1 VIATVGALLDKA
13 VRDLAADRDAAE
25 ARREAQVLLG
35 FALGVTRA
43 WVTTHPDQVADS
55 EAAARFRSLVVLRV
69 SGHPVAYLVG
79 VKEFYGLPLRVTPD
93 VLIPR
98 PETEEL
104 VEAALERLPRDEAR
118 KVLDLGTGSGCIAVA
133 IARQRPAAQVTAVDS
148 SSPALAL
155 ARENAAALDVEVEF
169 LASDWFAALGGRRFD
184 LIVAN
189 PPYVA
194 ADDPHLRRGDLRFE
208 PRPALAAGADG
219 LAELRRIVGAAPK
232 HLRPRGWLLLE
243 HGYNQAE
250 ACRDLLRNAGFG
262 ELVFRAD
269 IAGLP
274 RIAGGRLL
282 TPDSP
287 SR

>member
-1 VIATVGALLDKA
+1 MIATVGALLDKA

-25 ARREAQVLLG
+25 ARRDAQVLLG

-43 WVTTHPDQVADS
+43 WLTTHPDQAADS
-55 EAAARFRSLVVLRV
+55 EAAARFRSLVVLRAN
-69 SGHPVAYLVG
+69 GHPVAYLVG

-104 VEAALERLPRDEAR
+104 VETALERLPHGEAR
-118 KVLDLGTGSGCIAVA
+118 KVLDLGTGSGCIAIA
-133 IARQRPAAQVTAVDS
+133 MARQRPAAQVTAVDS
-148 SSPALAL
+148 SMPALAL
-155 ARENAAALDVEVEF
+155 ARENAAALGVEVEF
-169 LASDWFAALGGRRFD
+169 LPSDWFAALGGRRFD

-194 ADDPHLRRGDLRFE
+194 ADDPHLRQGDLRFE

-232 HLRPRGWLLLE
+232 YLRPRGWLLLE

-250 ACRDLLRNAGFG
+250 ACRDLLYNAGFG

>member
-1 VIATVGALLDKA
+1 MIATVGALLEKA
-13 VRDLAADRDAAE
+13 VRDLAVDRDLAE
-25 ARREAQVLLG
+25 ARRDAQVLLG
-35 FALGVTRA
+35 FALGVTRP
-43 WVTTHPDQVADS
+43 WVTAHPNQVADAD
-55 EAAARFRSLVVLRV
+55 AAGRFQSLLALRV
-69 SGHPVAYLVG
+69 SGQPVAYLVG
-79 VKEFYGLPLRVTPD
+79 TKEFYGLPLRVTPD

-104 VEAALERLPRDEAR
+104 VEAVLERLPPGEAR
-118 KVLDLGTGSGCIAVA
+118 TVLDLGTGSGCIAIA

-148 SSPALAL
+148 SIPALAL

-169 LASDWFAALGGRRFD
+169 LQSNWFAALGERRFD

-194 ADDPHLRRGDLRFE
+194 VDDPHLRQGDLRFE

-219 LAELRRIVGAAPK
+219 LAELRRIVAAAPEY
-232 HLRPRGWLLLE
+232 LCPSGWLLLE
-243 HGYNQAE
+243 HGYDQAE
-250 ACRDLLRNAGFG
+250 ACRDLLHKTGFG
-262 ELVFRAD
+262 GLVFRTD

-282 TPDSP
+282 TPESP

>member
-1 VIATVGALLDKA
+1 VTATVGALFEKA
-13 VRDLAADRDAAE
+13 ARDLAADRDAAE
-25 ARREAQVLLG
+25 ARRDAQVLLG
-35 FALGVTRA
+35 FALGVSRA
-43 WVTTHPDQVADS
+43 WLTAHMDQGADS
-55 EAAARFRSLVVLRV
+55 EAAAKFQSLVALRAN
-69 SGHPVAYLVG
+69 GHPVAYLVG

-104 VEAALERLPRDEAR
+104 VEAALERLPQGEMR
-118 KVLDLGTGSGCIAVA
+118 KVVDLGTGSGCIAIV
-133 IARQRPAAQVTAVDS
+133 IARERPAAKVTAVEA

-169 LASDWFAALGGRRFD
+169 LQGDWFSALGGRRFD

-194 ADDPHLRRGDLRFE
+194 ADDPHLRQGDLCFE
-208 PRPALAAGADG
+208 PRAALAAGTDG
-219 LAELRRIVGAAPK
+219 LADLRRIAGAAPK
-232 HLRPRGWLLLE
+232 YLHPGGWLLLE
-243 HGYNQAE
+243 HGYDQAE
-250 ACRDLLRNAGFG
+250 ACRDLLHNAGFA

>member
-1 VIATVGALLDKA
+1 VIATVGALLEKA

-25 ARREAQVLLG
+25 ARREAQVLLR
-35 FALGVTRA
+35 FALGVSRA
-43 WVTTHPDQVADS
+43 WLTTHTDQAADS
-55 EAAARFRSLVVLRV
+55 EAAARFRSLVALRA

-93 VLIPR
+93 ALIPR

-104 VEAALERLPRDEAR
+104 VEAALERLPQGETRT
-118 KVLDLGTGSGCIAVA
+118 VLDLGTGSGCIAIA
-133 IARQRPAAQVTAVDS
+133 IAHLRPAAQITAVDC

-155 ARENAAALDVEVEF
+155 ARDNAATLGVEVDF
-169 LASDWFAALGGRRFD
+169 RQSDWFAALGGRRFD

-194 ADDPHLRRGDLRFE
+194 ADDPHLRQGDLRFE

-219 LAELRRIVGAAPK
+219 LADLRRIVGAAPK
-232 HLRPRGWLLLE
+232 YLRPGGWLLLE
-243 HGYNQAE
+243 HGYDQAE
-250 ACRDLLRNAGFG
+250 ACRDLLHKAGFG

-269 IAGLP
+269 FAGLP

>member
-1 VIATVGALLDKA
+1 MIATVGALLDKA

-250 ACRDLLRNAGFG
+250 ACRDLLHNAGFG

>member
-1 VIATVGALLDKA
+1 
-13 VRDLAADRDAAE
+13 
-25 ARREAQVLLG
+25 
-35 FALGVTRA
+35 
-43 WVTTHPDQVADS
+43 
-55 EAAARFRSLVVLRV
+55 
-69 SGHPVAYLVG
+69 
-79 VKEFYGLPLRVTPD
+79 
-93 VLIPR
+93 
-98 PETEEL
+98 
-104 VEAALERLPRDEAR
+104 
-118 KVLDLGTGSGCIAVA
+118 
-133 IARQRPAAQVTAVDS
+133 
-148 SSPALAL
+148 
-155 ARENAAALDVEVEF
+155 
-169 LASDWFAALGGRRFD
+169 LGGRRFD

-219 LAELRRIVGAAPK
+219 LAELRRIVGAAPNY
-232 HLRPRGWLLLE
+232 LRPRAWLLLE

-250 ACRDLLRNAGFG
+250 ACRDLLQDAGFG

-269 IAGLP
+269 VAGLP

>member
-1 VIATVGALLDKA
+1 VIATVGALLEEA
-13 VRDLAADRDAAE
+13 AQDLAADRDAAE
-25 ARREAQVLLG
+25 ARRDAQVLLG
-35 FALGVTRA
+35 FALGVSRA
-43 WVTTHPDQVADS
+43 WLTTHIDQVADS
-55 EAAARFRSLVVLRV
+55 EAAAIFQSLVVLRAN
-69 SGHPVAYLVG
+69 GHPVPYLVG

-104 VEAALERLPRDEAR
+104 VEAALERLPQGEMR
-118 KVLDLGTGSGCIAVA
+118 KVVDLGTGSGCIAIV
-133 IARQRPAAQVTAVDS
+133 IARERPAAKVTAVEA

-169 LASDWFAALGGRRFD
+169 LQGDWFSALGGRRFD

-194 ADDPHLRRGDLRFE
+194 ADDPHLRQGDLCFE
-208 PRPALAAGADG
+208 PRAALAAGTDG
-219 LAELRRIVGAAPK
+219 LADLRRIAGAAPK
-232 HLRPRGWLLLE
+232 YLHPGGWLLLE
-243 HGYNQAE
+243 HGYDQAE
-250 ACRDLLRNAGFG
+250 ACRDLLHNAGFA

>member
-13 VRDLAADRDAAE
+13 MRELDADRDAAE
-25 ARREAQVLLG
+25 ARRDAQVLLG

-43 WVTTHPDQVADS
+43 WLTTHPDQAADS
-55 EAAARFRSLVVLRV
+55 EAAARFRSLVVLRAND
-69 SGHPVAYLVG
+69 HPVAYLVG

-104 VEAALERLPRDEAR
+104 VETALERLPHGEAR
-118 KVLDLGTGSGCIAVA
+118 KVLDLGTGSGCIAIA
-133 IARQRPAAQVTAVDS
+133 MARQRPAAQVTAVDS
-148 SSPALAL
+148 SMPALAL
-155 ARENAAALDVEVEF
+155 ARENAAALGVEVEF
-169 LASDWFAALGGRRFD
+169 LQSDWFAALGGRRFD

-194 ADDPHLRRGDLRFE
+194 ADDLHLRQGDLRFE

-232 HLRPRGWLLLE
+232 YLRPRGWLLLE

-250 ACRDLLRNAGFG
+250 ACRDLLYNAGFG

>member
-1 VIATVGALLDKA
+1 MIAKVGALLDKA

-43 WVTTHPDQVADS
+43 WLTTHPDQTADS
-55 EAAARFRSLVVLRV
+55 EAAARFRSLVLLRAK
-69 SGHPVAYLVG
+69 GHPVAYLVG

-104 VEAALERLPRDEAR
+104 VEAALERLPQGEAR
-118 KVLDLGTGSGCIAVA
+118 KVLDLGTGSGCIAIA
-133 IARQRPAAQVTAVDS
+133 IAHQRRAAQVAAVDS
-148 SSPALAL
+148 SSPTLAL
-155 ARENAAALDVEVEF
+155 ARENAAALGVEVDF
-169 LASDWFAALGGRRFD
+169 LQSDWFAALSGRRFD

-194 ADDPHLRRGDLRFE
+194 ADDPHLRQGDLRFE
-208 PRPALAAGADG
+208 PHPALAAGADG
-219 LAELRRIVGAAPK
+219 LAELRRIVGAAPNY
-232 HLRPRGWLLLE
+232 LRPRGWLLLE

>member
-1 VIATVGALLDKA
+1 MISTVGALLEEA
-13 VRDLAADRDAAE
+13 ARDLAADRDAAE
-25 ARREAQVLLG
+25 ARRDAQVLLG
-35 FALGVTRA
+35 FALGVSRA
-43 WVTTHPDQVADS
+43 WLTTHPDQAADS
-55 EAAARFRSLVVLRV
+55 EAAAKFRSLVALRA

-104 VEAALERLPRDEAR
+104 VEAALERLPQGETRR
-118 KVLDLGTGSGCIAVA
+118 VLDLGTGSGCIAIA

-155 ARENAAALDVEVEF
+155 ARENAAALGVEVAF
-169 LASDWFAALGGRRFD
+169 LQSDWFAALGGRRFD

-194 ADDPHLRRGDLRFE
+194 ADDPHLRQGDLRFE

-219 LAELRRIVGAAPK
+219 LADLRRIVGAAPK
-232 HLRPRGWLLLE
+232 HLRLGGWLLLE
-243 HGYNQAE
+243 HGYDQAE
-250 ACRDLLRNAGFG
+250 ACRNLLRYAGFG
-262 ELVFRAD
+262 EPVFRAD

>member
-1 VIATVGALLDKA
+1 VIATVGALLEEA
-13 VRDLAADRDAAE
+13 AMDLAADRDAAE
-25 ARREAQVLLG
+25 ARRDAQVLLG
-35 FALGVTRA
+35 FVLGVSRA
-43 WVTTHPDQVADS
+43 WLTAHMDQTADS
-55 EAAARFRSLVVLRV
+55 EAAAKFQSLVALRA

-79 VKEFYGLPLRVTPD
+79 MKEFYGLPLRVTPD

-104 VEAALERLPRDEAR
+104 VEAALERLPQGETR
-118 KVLDLGTGSGCIAVA
+118 KVVDLGTGSGCIAIA
-133 IARQRPAAQVTAVDS
+133 IARERPAAKVTAVDT

-155 ARENAAALDVEVEF
+155 ARENAAALDVDVEF
-169 LASDWFAALGGRRFD
+169 LQGDWFAALGGRRFD

-194 ADDPHLRRGDLRFE
+194 ADDPHLRQGDLRFE
-208 PRPALAAGADG
+208 PRAALAAGTDG
-219 LAELRRIVGAAPK
+219 LADLRRIAGAAPK
-232 HLRPRGWLLLE
+232 YLHPGGWLLLE
-243 HGYNQAE
+243 HGYDQAE
-250 ACRDLLRNAGFG
+250 ACRDLLHNAGFA

-269 IAGLP
+269 VAGLP

>member
-1 VIATVGALLDKA
+1 MIATVGTLLEKA
-13 VRDLAADRDAAE
+13 VQDLAADRDAAA
-25 ARREAQVLLG
+25 ARRESQVLLG
-35 FALGVTRA
+35 FALGVSRA
-43 WVTTHPDQVADS
+43 WLTAHPDQAADS
-55 EAAARFRSLVVLRV
+55 QTAAKFRTLVALRM
-69 SGHPVAYLVG
+69 SGHPVAYLLG
-79 VKEFYGLPLRVTPD
+79 VKEFYGLPLAVTPD

-104 VEAALERLPRDEAR
+104 VEAALERLPQDETR
-118 KVLDLGTGSGCIAVA
+118 NVLDLGTGSGCIAIA
-133 IARQRPAAQVTAVDS
+133 IARHRPAAQVTAVDC

-155 ARENAAALDVEVEF
+155 ARENAAALDVEVKF
-169 LASDWFAALGGRRFD
+169 LQSDWFAALGRRRFD

-194 ADDPHLRRGDLRFE
+194 ADDPHLRQGDLRFE

-219 LAELRRIVGAAPK
+219 LVDLRHIVGAAPE
-232 HLRPRGWLLLE
+232 HLRPGGWLLLE
-243 HGYNQAE
+243 HGHDQAE
-250 ACRDLLRNAGFG
+250 ACGDLLRDTGFG

>member
-1 VIATVGALLDKA
+1 MIATVGALLEKA
-13 VRDLAADRDAAE
+13 AWDLAADRDVAE

-43 WVTTHPDQVADS
+43 WVTTHPDQMADS
-55 EAAARFRSLVVLRV
+55 DTAGRFQSLVALRV
-69 SGHPVAYLVG
+69 GGHPVAYLLG

-104 VEAALERLPRDEAR
+104 VEAALERLPQGEAR
-118 KVLDLGTGSGCIAVA
+118 QVLDLGTGSGCIAIA
-133 IARQRPAAQVTAVDS
+133 IAQQRPAAKLTAVDS
-148 SSPALAL
+148 SSSALVL
-155 ARENAAALDVEVEF
+155 ARENAATFDVEVEF
-169 LASDWFAALGGRRFD
+169 LQSDWFSALSGRRFD
-184 LIVAN
+184 VIVAN

-194 ADDPHLRRGDLRFE
+194 ADDPHLRQGDLRFE
-208 PRPALAAGADG
+208 PRPALAAGGDG
-219 LAELRRIVGAAPK
+219 LADLCRIVAAAPEY
-232 HLRPRGWLLLE
+232 LCPGGWLLLE
-243 HGYNQAE
+243 HGYDQAE
-250 ACRDLLRNAGFG
+250 ACRDLLRKTGFSG
-262 ELVFRAD
+262 LVFRAD

>member
-1 VIATVGALLDKA
+1 MIATVGALLEQA

-25 ARREAQVLLG
+25 ARRDAQVLLG
-35 FALGVTRA
+35 FALDVSRA
-43 WVTTHPDQVADS
+43 WLTTHTDQAADS
-55 EAAARFRSLVVLRV
+55 DAAARFRSLVALRA

-79 VKEFYGLPLRVTPD
+79 VKEFYGLAFRVTPD

-98 PETEEL
+98 AETEEL
-104 VEAALERLPRDEAR
+104 VDAALERLPQGEIS
-118 KVLDLGTGSGCIAVA
+118 KVLDLGTGSGCIAIT
-133 IARQRPAAQVTAVDS
+133 IARHRLAARVTAVDS
-148 SSPALAL
+148 SISALAL
-155 ARENAAALDVEVEF
+155 ARQNAVALDVAVEF
-169 LASDWFAALGGRRFD
+169 LESDWFAALGGRHFD

-208 PRPALAAGADG
+208 PRPALAAGSDG
-219 LAELRRIVGAAPK
+219 LAELRRIVQVAPK
-232 HLRPRGWLLLE
+232 HLRPFGWLLFE
-243 HGYNQAE
+243 HGYDQAE
-250 ACRDLLRNAGFG
+250 ACRDLLRDAGFA

-282 TPDSP
+282 T
-287 SR
+287 R

>member
-1 VIATVGALLDKA
+1 MIATVGALLEEA
-13 VRDLAADRDAAE
+13 ARDLAADRDAAE
-25 ARREAQVLLG
+25 ARRDAQVLLG
-35 FALGVTRA
+35 FALGVSRA
-43 WVTTHPDQVADS
+43 WLTAHMDQVADS
-55 EAAARFRSLVVLRV
+55 EAAAIFQSLVVLRA

-104 VEAALERLPRDEAR
+104 VEAALERLPQGETR
-118 KVLDLGTGSGCIAVA
+118 KVVDLGTGSGCIAIA
-133 IARQRPAAQVTAVDS
+133 IARERPAAQVTAVDT

-155 ARENAAALDVEVEF
+155 ARENAAALDVDVEF
-169 LASDWFAALGGRRFD
+169 LQGDWFAALGGRRFD

-194 ADDPHLRRGDLRFE
+194 ADDPHLRQGDLRFE
-208 PRPALAAGADG
+208 PRAALAAGADG
-219 LAELRRIVGAAPK
+219 LTDLRRIAGAAPK
-232 HLRPRGWLLLE
+232 YLRPGGWLLLE
-243 HGYNQAE
+243 HGYDQAE
-250 ACRDLLRNAGFG
+250 ACRDLLHNAGFA

-269 IAGLP
+269 VAGLP

>member
-1 VIATVGALLDKA
+1 MIATVGALLDQA

-43 WVTTHPDQVADS
+43 WVTAHPDQVADS
-55 EAAARFRSLVVLRV
+55 EAAERFRTLVALRV

-93 VLIPR
+93 VLVPR

-133 IARQRPAAQVTAVDS
+133 IARERPAAQVTAVDS
-148 SSPALAL
+148 STPALAL

-169 LASDWFAALGGRRFD
+169 LSSDWFAALGGRRFD
-184 LIVAN
+184 LIVVN

-194 ADDPHLRRGDLRFE
+194 AGDPHLRRGDLRFE

-232 HLRPRGWLLLE
+232 YLRPRGWLLLE

>member
-1 VIATVGALLDKA
+1 MIAKVGALLEKA
-13 VRDLAADRDAAE
+13 GQDLAADRDADE
-25 ARREAQVLLG
+25 ARRDAQVLLG
-35 FALGVTRA
+35 FALGVSRA
-43 WVTTHPDQVADS
+43 WLTTHPDHAADP
-55 EAAARFRSLVVLRV
+55 EAAAKFHSLVALRA

-79 VKEFYGLPLRVTPD
+79 LKEFYGLPLRVTSD

-104 VEAALERLPRDEAR
+104 VEAALERLPKGETS
-118 KVLDLGTGSGCIAVA
+118 KVVDLGTGSGCIAIA
-133 IARQRPAAQVTAVDS
+133 IARERPAAQVTAVDI

-155 ARENAAALDVEVEF
+155 ARENAGALDVEVEF
-169 LASDWFAALGGRRFD
+169 LQGDWFSALGGRRFD

-194 ADDPHLRRGDLRFE
+194 SDDPHLRLGDLRFE
-208 PRPALAAGADG
+208 PRAALAAGRDG
-219 LAELRRIVGAAPK
+219 LTDLRRIVGAAPK
-232 HLRPRGWLLLE
+232 HLRPGGWLLLE
-243 HGYNQAE
+243 HGYAQAG
-250 ACRDLLRNAGFG
+250 ACRDLLHDAGFA

>member
-1 VIATVGALLDKA
+1 MTATVGALFEKA
-13 VRDLAADRDAAE
+13 ARDLAADRDAAE
-25 ARREAQVLLG
+25 ARRDAQVLLG
-35 FALGVTRA
+35 FALGESRA
-43 WVTTHPDQVADS
+43 WLTAHMDQAADS
-55 EAAARFRSLVVLRV
+55 EAAAKFQSLVTLRAN
-69 SGHPVAYLVG
+69 GHPVAYLVG

-104 VEAALERLPRDEAR
+104 VEAALERLPQGESR
-118 KVLDLGTGSGCIAVA
+118 KVVDLGTGSGCIAIA
-133 IARQRPAAQVTAVDS
+133 IARERPAAQVTAVDT

-169 LASDWFAALGGRRFD
+169 LQSDWFAALGGRRFD

-194 ADDPHLRRGDLRFE
+194 ADDPHLRQDDLRFE
-208 PRPALAAGADG
+208 PRAALAAGTDG
-219 LAELRRIVGAAPK
+219 LADLRRIAGTAPK
-232 HLRPRGWLLLE
+232 YLHPGGWLLLE
-243 HGYNQAE
+243 HGFDQAE
-250 ACRDLLRNAGFG
+250 ACRDLLHNTGFA

>member
-1 VIATVGALLDKA
+1 MIATVGALLEKA
-13 VRDLAADRDAAE
+13 VRDLAADRDAAD

-35 FALGVTRA
+35 FALGVSRA
-43 WVTTHPDQVADS
+43 WVTTHPDQAADS
-55 EAAARFRSLVVLRV
+55 EAAARFRSLVALRV

-98 PETEEL
+98 SETEEL
-104 VEAALERLPRDEAR
+104 VEAALDRLPQGEAR
-118 KVLDLGTGSGCIAVA
+118 KVLDLGTGSGCVAVA
-133 IARQRPAAQVTAVDS
+133 IARQRPSAQVTAVDS
-148 SSPALAL
+148 SSPALVL
-155 ARENAAALDVEVEF
+155 ARENAAALGVVVEF
-169 LASDWFAALGGRRFD
+169 LQSDWFAALGRRRFD

-194 ADDPHLRRGDLRFE
+194 ADDPHLRQGDLRFE

-219 LAELRRIVGAAPK
+219 LAHLRRIAGAAPK
-232 HLRPRGWLLLE
+232 HLRPGGWLLLE
-243 HGYNQAE
+243 HGYDQAE

>member
-1 VIATVGALLDKA
+1 M
-13 VRDLAADRDAAE
+13 DLAADRDAAE
-25 ARREAQVLLG
+25 ARRDAQVLLG
-35 FALGVTRA
+35 FVLGVSRA
-43 WVTTHPDQVADS
+43 WLTAHMDQGADS
-55 EAAARFRSLVVLRV
+55 EAAAKFQSLVALRAN
-69 SGHPVAYLVG
+69 GHPVAYLIG
-79 VKEFYGLPLRVTPD
+79 VKEFFGLTLRVTPD

-104 VEAALERLPRDEAR
+104 VEAALERLPQGESR
-118 KVLDLGTGSGCIAVA
+118 KVVDLGTGSGCIAIA
-133 IARQRPAAQVTAVDS
+133 IARERPAAQVTAVDT

-169 LASDWFAALGGRRFD
+169 LQSDWFAALSGRRFD

-194 ADDPHLRRGDLRFE
+194 ADDPHLRQGDLRFE
-208 PRPALAAGADG
+208 PRAALAAGTDG
-219 LAELRRIVGAAPK
+219 LADLRRIAGAAPK
-232 HLRPRGWLLLE
+232 YLRPGGWLLLE
-243 HGYNQAE
+243 HGYDQAK
-250 ACRDLLRNAGFG
+250 ACRDLLHNAGFA

>member
-1 VIATVGALLDKA
+1 MIATVGALLEKA
-13 VRDLAADRDAAE
+13 VRDLAAERDAAE
-25 ARREAQVLLG
+25 ARCDAQVLLG
-35 FALGVTRA
+35 FTLGVTRA
-43 WVTTHPDQVADS
+43 WLTTHMDQAADS
-55 EAAARFRSLVVLRV
+55 EAAARFRSLVALRA

-104 VEAALERLPRDEAR
+104 VEAALERLPQGEGR
-118 KVLDLGTGSGCIAVA
+118 KVLDLGTGSGCIAIA

-148 SSPALAL
+148 SNPAMAL

-169 LASDWFAALGGRRFD
+169 LQSDWFAALGRRRFD

-194 ADDPHLRRGDLRFE
+194 ADDPHLRQGDLRFE

-219 LAELRRIVGAAPK
+219 LANLRRIVRAAPK
-232 HLRPRGWLLLE
+232 YLRPGGWLLLE

-250 ACRDLLRNAGFG
+250 ACRDLLHNAGFA

-274 RIAGGRLL
+274 RIASGRLL
-282 TPDSP
+282 TPESP

>member
-1 VIATVGALLDKA
+1 
-13 VRDLAADRDAAE
+13 
-25 ARREAQVLLG
+25 LG
-35 FALGVTRA
+35 FALGVSRA
-43 WVTTHPDQVADS
+43 WLTAHMDQAADS
-55 EAAARFRSLVVLRV
+55 EAAGKFQSLVTLRAN
-69 SGHPVAYLVG
+69 GHPVAYLIG
-79 VKEFYGLPLRVTPD
+79 VKEFFGLTLRVTPD

-104 VEAALERLPRDEAR
+104 VEAALERLPQGESR
-118 KVLDLGTGSGCIAVA
+118 KVVDLGTGSGCIAIA
-133 IARQRPAAQVTAVDS
+133 IARERPAVQVTAVDT

-155 ARENAAALDVEVEF
+155 ARENAAALDVVVEF
-169 LASDWFAALGGRRFD
+169 LQSDWFAALSGRRFD

-194 ADDPHLRRGDLRFE
+194 ADDPHLRQGDLRFE
-208 PRPALAAGADG
+208 PRAALAAGTDG
-219 LAELRRIVGAAPK
+219 LADLRRITGAAPK
-232 HLRPRGWLLLE
+232 YLHPGGWLLLE
-243 HGYNQAE
+243 HGYDQAE
-250 ACRDLLRNAGFG
+250 ACRDLLHNAGFA

>member
-1 VIATVGALLDKA
+1 
-13 VRDLAADRDAAE
+13 
-25 ARREAQVLLG
+25 
-35 FALGVTRA
+35 
-43 WVTTHPDQVADS
+43 
-55 EAAARFRSLVVLRV
+55 
-69 SGHPVAYLVG
+69 VAYLVG

-104 VEAALERLPRDEAR
+104 VEAALERLPQGEGR
-118 KVLDLGTGSGCIAVA
+118 KVLDLGTGSGCIAIA

-148 SSPALAL
+148 SNPAMAL

-169 LASDWFAALGGRRFD
+169 LQSDWFAALGRRRFD

-194 ADDPHLRRGDLRFE
+194 ADDPHLQQGDLRFE
-208 PRPALAAGADG
+208 PRPALAAGEDG

-232 HLRPRGWLLLE
+232 HLRPGGWVLLE
-243 HGYNQAE
+243 HGYDQAE
-250 ACRDLLRNAGFG
+250 ACRDLLHNAGFG

>member
-1 VIATVGALLDKA
+1 MIATVGALLEKA
-13 VRDLAADRDAAE
+13 ARDLAVDRDAAE
-25 ARREAQVLLG
+25 ARRDAQVLLG

-43 WVTTHPDQVADS
+43 WVTSHTDQVTDAD
-55 EAAARFRSLVVLRV
+55 AAGRFQSLVALRV
-69 SGHPVAYLVG
+69 GGHPVAYLLG

-104 VEAALERLPRDEAR
+104 VGMALERLPQGKACT
-118 KVLDLGTGSGCIAVA
+118 VLDLGTGSGCIAVA
-133 IARQRPAAQVTAVDS
+133 IARHRPAARVTAVDS
-148 SSPALAL
+148 SIPALEL
-155 ARENAAALDVEVEF
+155 ARKNAAALDVEVEF
-169 LASDWFAALGGRRFD
+169 LESDWFAALGPRRFD

-194 ADDPHLRRGDLRFE
+194 ADDPHLRQGDLRFE

-219 LAELRRIVGAAPK
+219 LTDLCHIVTAAPEY
-232 HLRPRGWLLLE
+232 LCPGGWLLLE
-243 HGYNQAE
+243 HGYDQAE
-250 ACRDLLRNAGFG
+250 ACRDLLRETGFDG
-262 ELVFRAD
+262 LIHHPD